1 MAECQMENLFTYDKC
16 ISAKIAE
23 KKDCLYVNLER
34 VTIRNEIL
42 IRRDFSILN
51 SISHVKHELAMI

>member
-1 MAECQMENLFTYDKC
+1 M
-16 ISAKIAE
+16 
-23 KKDCLYVNLER
+23 NLER

-51 SISHVKHELAMI
+51 SISHVKHELAMIWSKCRSGLKLNPYSCKLPPEIIVGQ